1 MKAGAAL
8 LGLLWLAASAFAGY
22 RLTERSFAW
31 VDLPDFGLPPLAL
44 PTPAAAVQAG
54 LQAAQKNAP
63 SAIQQQLSRLTP
75 PQLACLQASISPSRV
90 SAVLSG
96 HMTAQE
102 AAAIQTCLK

>member
-75 PQLACLQASISPSRV
+75 PQLACLQASTFRPR
-90 SAVLSG
+90 ALPPWL
-96 HMTAQE
+96 AQ
-102 AAAIQTCLK
+102 ALKTGEIA